1 MLSDYACLY
10 GLRREGF
17 PAKGIDREGGQW
29 FGRLFL
35 DIATVDAAVYLSA
48 LEHLIKALR
57 KYDS

>member
-1 MLSDYACLY
+1 MLSNYACLY
-10 GLRREGF
+10 GLRREEL
-17 PAKGIDREGGQW
+17 PAEDIDSEGGQW
-29 FGRLFL
+29 LGRLFL